1 MKIFISHNLLKKT
14 IISNFFPCVV
24 PNSNMRYLYLA
35 HRTHQWSRLVDIR
48 LDKFEEFGAEDI
60 VEVYEKV

>member
-1 MKIFISHNLLKKT
+1 MRVFILYNLLRET
-14 IISNFFPCVV
+14 ISSNFFPCIV
-24 PNSNMRYLYLA
+24 PNSNIRYLYLA

-48 LDKFEEFGAEDI
+48 LDKFEEFGTEDI